1 MTINHLNKRQNANK
15 TAKKRDFVR
24 HLCKLRDNNTER
36 ARTHTRRR
44 ARAHTPPRAKRAGGG
59 GDQRSTAR
67 PVAYMDLLSHKI
79 SLIAAIAL
87 KDKNPDLLSHK
98 ISLIGR

>member
-1 MTINHLNKRQNANK
+1 MTISHLNTRQNANK
-15 TAKKRDFVR
+15 TAKTRNFVR

-36 ARTHTRRR
+36 AR
-44 ARAHTPPRAKRAGGG
+44 AHTPPRGKRAGGG

-79 SLIAAIAL
+79 SLI
-87 KDKNPDLLSHK
+87 
-98 ISLIGR
+98 GR

>member
-1 MTINHLNKRQNANK
+1 MTISHLNKRQNANK
-15 TAKKRDFVR
+15 TAKTRNFVR

-36 ARTHTRRR
+36 ART
-44 ARAHTPPRAKRAGGG
+44 HTPPRAKRAGGG

-79 SLIAAIAL
+79 SLI
-87 KDKNPDLLSHK
+87 
-98 ISLIGR
+98 GR